1 MVVENLLKK
10 KIGEYLLKKYSIPN
24 TPVEII
30 KTRKEFKGDYTVV
43 LFPILSLIKLKPNQI
58 GEDIGKYLMDNENY
72 IEDFN
77 IIQGFLNLTIADFFL
92 VDLLKRLDENLKF
105 DYKLKSEY
113 HLIEFSSPNTNKPL
127 HLGHVRNILLGDS
140 ISRIFNEVGHNVHKT
155 QIINDRGIHICKSM
169 VAWLQFGKD
178 TNPESLSLKGD
189 VFVGNFYVKYNEE
202 YEKQVTEMVSN
213 GISEAEAKKNAPI
226 FKDAKELLIKWESG
240 KKEVIDL
247 WSQMNSW
254 VYEGFS
260 ETYKNLKVSFD
271 SEYFESDTYL
281 KGKEIVLKGLKDKVF
296 YKKDDNSVWVDLKSY
311 GLDEKL
317 LIRSD
322 GTSVYITQDIGT
334 ALLRYKD
341 HPKMDGMIYTTG
353 NEQDYHF
360 KVLFKI
366 LSLLGYPWA
375 KKLNHLSYGM
385 VDLPSGKM
393 KSREGLVVDA
403 DELIESMNS
412 KAKIISESL
421 GKINDLSVSEQSKL
435 YEQVSLAALKYHIL
449 KVDPKKS
456 ILFDPN
462 ESIDFNGNTGPFI
475 QYTYARIKSLSR
487 KNKKNNINFNRIDLS
502 LKEKDLIIQLNDFP
516 NVILNA
522 YKNINP
528 GLIANFCY
536 ELVKLYN
543 SFYQSSTVLGN
554 DEINSFRIMLS
565 NKVGSCI
572 KKSMFLLGIEVP
584 ERM

>member
-1 MVVENLLKK
+1 MVVENLLKE

-43 LFPILSLIKLKPNQI
+43 LFPILSLTKLKPNQI

-189 VFVGNFYVKYNEE
+189 VFVGDFYVKYNEE

-240 KKEVIDL
+240 NKEVIDL

-254 VYEGFS
+254 VYEGFL

-317 LIRSD
+317 LLRSD

-334 ALLRYKD
+334 AFLRYKD

-360 KVLFKI
+360 KVLFKV

-403 DELIESMNS
+403 DELIESMNT

-543 SFYQSSTVLGN
+543 SFYQSSTILGN

-565 NKVGSCI
+565 NKVGNCI

>member
-43 LFPILSLIKLKPNQI
+43 LFPILSLTKLKPNQI

-240 KKEVIDL
+240 NKEVIDL

-254 VYEGFS
+254 VCEGFS

-317 LIRSD
+317 LLRSD

-334 ALLRYKD
+334 AFLRYKD

-403 DELIESMNS
+403 DELIESMNT

>member
-1 MVVENLLKK
+1 MVVENLLKE

-43 LFPILSLIKLKPNQI
+43 LFPILSLTKLKPNQI

-113 HLIEFSSPNTNKPL
+113 YLIEFSSPNTNKPL

-202 YEKQVTEMVSN
+202 YEKQVNEMVSN

-240 KKEVIDL
+240 NKEVIDL

-254 VYEGFS
+254 VYEGFL

-317 LIRSD
+317 LLRSD

-334 ALLRYKD
+334 AFLRYKD

-360 KVLFKI
+360 KVLFKV

-403 DELIESMNS
+403 DELIESMNT

-421 GKINDLSVSEQSKL
+421 GKINDLSVSEQSEL

-543 SFYQSSTVLGN
+543 SFYQSSTILGN

-565 NKVGSCI
+565 NKVGNCI

>member
-1 MVVENLLKK
+1 MVVENLLKE

-43 LFPILSLIKLKPNQI
+43 LFPILSLTKLKPNQI

-113 HLIEFSSPNTNKPL
+113 YLIEFSSPNTNKPL

-140 ISRIFNEVGHNVHKT
+140 ISRIFNEVGHNIHKT

-202 YEKQVTEMVSN
+202 YEKQVNEMVSN

-240 KKEVIDL
+240 NKEVIDL

-317 LIRSD
+317 LLRSD

-334 ALLRYKD
+334 AFLRYKD
-341 HPKMDGMIYTTG
+341 HPKMDGIIYTTG

-403 DELIESMNS
+403 DELIESMNT

-421 GKINDLSVSEQSKL
+421 GKINDLSVSEQSEL

-543 SFYQSSTVLGN
+543 SFYQSSTILGN

-565 NKVGSCI
+565 NKVGNCI

>member
-1 MVVENLLKK
+1 MVVENLLKE

-43 LFPILSLIKLKPNQI
+43 LFPILSLTKLKPNQI

-140 ISRIFNEVGHNVHKT
+140 ISRIFNEVGHNIHKT

-202 YEKQVTEMVSN
+202 YEKQVNEMVSN

-240 KKEVIDL
+240 NKEVIDL

-254 VYEGFS
+254 VYEGFL

-317 LIRSD
+317 LLRSD

-334 ALLRYKD
+334 AFLRYKD

-403 DELIESMNS
+403 DELIESMNT

-565 NKVGSCI
+565 NKVGNCI

>member
-1 MVVENLLKK
+1 MVVENLLKE

-43 LFPILSLIKLKPNQI
+43 LFPILSLTKLKPNQI

-113 HLIEFSSPNTNKPL
+113 YLIEFSSPNTNKPL

-240 KKEVIDL
+240 NKEVIDL

-254 VYEGFS
+254 VYEGFL

-317 LIRSD
+317 LLRSD

-334 ALLRYKD
+334 AFLRYKD

-403 DELIESMNS
+403 DELIESMNT

-421 GKINDLSVSEQSKL
+421 GKINDLSVSEQSEL

-543 SFYQSSTVLGN
+543 SFYQSSTILGN

-565 NKVGSCI
+565 NKVGNCI

>member
-1 MVVENLLKK
+1 MVVENLLKE

-43 LFPILSLIKLKPNQI
+43 LFPILSLTKLKPNQI

-240 KKEVIDL
+240 NKEVIDL

-317 LIRSD
+317 LLRSD

-334 ALLRYKD
+334 AFLRYKD

-360 KVLFKI
+360 KVLFKV

-403 DELIESMNS
+403 DELIESMNT

-543 SFYQSSTVLGN
+543 SFYQSSTILGN

-565 NKVGSCI
+565 NKVGNCI

>member
-1 MVVENLLKK
+1 MVVENLLKE

-43 LFPILSLIKLKPNQI
+43 LFPILSLTKLKPNQI

-113 HLIEFSSPNTNKPL
+113 YLIEFSSPNTNKPL

-140 ISRIFNEVGHNVHKT
+140 ISRIFNEVGHNIHKT

-202 YEKQVTEMVSN
+202 YEKQVNEMVSN

-240 KKEVIDL
+240 NKEVIDL

-254 VYEGFS
+254 VCEGFS

-317 LIRSD
+317 LLRSD

-334 ALLRYKD
+334 AFLRYKD

-360 KVLFKI
+360 KVLFKV

-403 DELIESMNS
+403 DELIESMNT

-421 GKINDLSVSEQSKL
+421 GKINDLSVSEQSEL

-565 NKVGSCI
+565 NKVGNCI

>member
-1 MVVENLLKK
+1 MVVENLLKE

-43 LFPILSLIKLKPNQI
+43 LFPILSLTKLKPNQI
-58 GEDIGKYLMDNENY
+58 GEDIGEYLMDNENY

-113 HLIEFSSPNTNKPL
+113 YLIEFSSPNTNKPL

-140 ISRIFNEVGHNVHKT
+140 ISRIFNEVGHNIHKT

-202 YEKQVTEMVSN
+202 YEKQVNEMVSN

-240 KKEVIDL
+240 NKEVIDL

-317 LIRSD
+317 LLRSD

-334 ALLRYKD
+334 AFLRYKD

-360 KVLFKI
+360 KVLFKV

-403 DELIESMNS
+403 DELIESMNT

-421 GKINDLSVSEQSKL
+421 GKINDLSVSEQSEL

-565 NKVGSCI
+565 NKVGICI

>member
-1 MVVENLLKK
+1 MIIENLLKK
-10 KIGEYLLKKYSIPN
+10 KIGEYLLKKYSITDN
-24 TPVEII
+24 KIEII
-30 KTRKEFKGDYTVV
+30 KTRKEFNGDYTVV
-43 LFPILSLIKLKPNQI
+43 LFPILPLLKIKPNEI
-58 GEDIGKYLMDNENY
+58 GEEIGKYLIDNEIY

-77 IIQGFLNLTIADFFL
+77 IIQGFLNLSIADFFL
-92 VDLLKRLDENLKF
+92 VDLLKGFDENLEF
-105 DYKLKSEY
+105 NYDLVNEY
-113 HLIEFSSPNTNKPL
+113 FLIEFSSPNTNKPL

-140 ISRIFNEVGHNVHKT
+140 ISRIFNEVGNYVHKT

-178 TNPESLSLKGD
+178 TSPKSLKLKGD

-202 YEKQVTEMVSN
+202 YEKQVNELMSN
-213 GISEAEAKKNAPI
+213 GISEDEAKNNAPI
-226 FKDAKELLIKWESG
+226 YKDAKELLIKWENG
-240 KKEVIDL
+240 DKEVMNL
-247 WSQMNSW
+247 WNKMNSW

-260 ETYKNLKVSFD
+260 VTYENLNVSFD
-271 SEYFESDTYL
+271 SEYFESNTYL
-281 KGKEIVLKGLKDKVF
+281 KGKEIVLKGLTDKIF
-296 YKKDDNSVWVDLKSY
+296 YQKDDDSVWVNLEAH
-311 GLDEKL
+311 GLDEKIL
-317 LIRSD
+317 LRSD

-334 ALLRYKD
+334 AFLRCKD

-366 LSLLGYPWA
+366 LSLLGYRWA
-375 KKLNHLSYGM
+375 DKLNHLSYGM
-385 VDLPSGKM
+385 VDLPTGKM
-393 KSREGLVVDA
+393 KSRKGLVVDA
-403 DELIESMNS
+403 DELIESMNN
-412 KAKIISESL
+412 KAKTISESL
-421 GKINDLSVSEQSKL
+421 GKINDLSALDQNKL
-435 YEQVSLAALKYHIL
+435 YKQVSLAALKYHIL

-487 KNKKNNINFNRIDLS
+487 KNKNKMNFTKVNLS
-502 LKEKDLIIQLNDFP
+502 EKEKDLIIQLNDLP

-522 YKNINP
+522 YKNLNP
-528 GLIANFCY
+528 GLIANYCY

-543 SFYQSSTVLGN
+543 SFYQSSTILGN
-554 DEINSFRIMLS
+554 EEINSFRIMLS

-572 KKSMFLLGIEVP
+572 KKSMSLLGIEVP

>member
-1 MVVENLLKK
+1 MVVENLLKD

-43 LFPILSLIKLKPNQI
+43 LFPILSLTKLKPNQI

-72 IEDFN
+72 IEGFN

-113 HLIEFSSPNTNKPL
+113 YLIEFSSPNTNKPL

-140 ISRIFNEVGHNVHKT
+140 ISRIFNEVGHNIHKT

-202 YEKQVTEMVSN
+202 YEKQVNEMVSN

-240 KKEVIDL
+240 NKEVIDL

-254 VYEGFS
+254 VYEGFL

-317 LIRSD
+317 LLRSD

-334 ALLRYKD
+334 AFLRYKD

-360 KVLFKI
+360 KVLFKV

-403 DELIESMNS
+403 DELIESMNT

-435 YEQVSLAALKYHIL
+435 YKQVSLAALKYHIL

-456 ILFDPN
+456 ILFNPN

-543 SFYQSSTVLGN
+543 SFYQSSTILGN

-565 NKVGSCI
+565 NKVGNCI

>member
-1 MVVENLLKK
+1 MVVENLLKE

-43 LFPILSLIKLKPNQI
+43 LFPILSLTKLKPNQI

-113 HLIEFSSPNTNKPL
+113 YLIEFSSPNTNKPL

-140 ISRIFNEVGHNVHKT
+140 ISRIFNEVGHNIHKT

-202 YEKQVTEMVSN
+202 YEKQVNEMVSN

-240 KKEVIDL
+240 NKEVIDL

-254 VYEGFS
+254 VYEGFL

-317 LIRSD
+317 LLRSD

-334 ALLRYKD
+334 AFLRYKD

-360 KVLFKI
+360 KVLFKV

-403 DELIESMNS
+403 DELIESMNT

-543 SFYQSSTVLGN
+543 SFYQSSTILGN

-565 NKVGSCI
+565 NKVGNCI

>member
-1 MVVENLLKK
+1 MVVENLLKE

-43 LFPILSLIKLKPNQI
+43 LFPILSLTKLKPNQI

-240 KKEVIDL
+240 NKEVIDL

-254 VYEGFS
+254 VYEGFL

-317 LIRSD
+317 LLRSD

-334 ALLRYKD
+334 AFLRYKD

-403 DELIESMNS
+403 DELIESMNT

-543 SFYQSSTVLGN
+543 SFYQSSTILGN

>member
-1 MVVENLLKK
+1 MVVENLLKE

-43 LFPILSLIKLKPNQI
+43 LFPILSLTKLKPNQI

-113 HLIEFSSPNTNKPL
+113 YLIEFSSPNTNKPL

-202 YEKQVTEMVSN
+202 YEKQVNEMVSN

-240 KKEVIDL
+240 NKEVIDL

-317 LIRSD
+317 LLRSD

-334 ALLRYKD
+334 AFLRYKD

-403 DELIESMNS
+403 DELIESMNT

-543 SFYQSSTVLGN
+543 SFYQSSTILGN

-565 NKVGSCI
+565 NKVGNCI

>member
-1 MVVENLLKK
+1 
-10 KIGEYLLKKYSIPN
+10 
-24 TPVEII
+24 
-30 KTRKEFKGDYTVV
+30 
-43 LFPILSLIKLKPNQI
+43 
-58 GEDIGKYLMDNENY
+58 MDNENY
-72 IEDFN
+72 IKDFN

-92 VDLLKRLDENLKF
+92 VDLLKGLDENLKF

-202 YEKQVTEMVSN
+202 YEKQVNEMVSN

-240 KKEVIDL
+240 NKEVIDL

-254 VYEGFS
+254 VYEGFL

-296 YKKDDNSVWVDLKSY
+296 YKKDDNSVWVDLNSY

-317 LIRSD
+317 LLRSD

-334 ALLRYKD
+334 AFLRYKD

-360 KVLFKI
+360 KVLFKV

-403 DELIESMNS
+403 DELIESMNT

-421 GKINDLSVSEQSKL
+421 GKINDLSVSEQSEL

>member
-43 LFPILSLIKLKPNQI
+43 LFPILSLTKLKPNQI

-240 KKEVIDL
+240 NKEVIDL

-317 LIRSD
+317 LLRSD

-334 ALLRYKD
+334 AFLRYKD

-565 NKVGSCI
+565 NKVGNCI

>member
-1 MVVENLLKK
+1 MVVENLLKE

-43 LFPILSLIKLKPNQI
+43 LFPILSLTKLKPNQI

-178 TNPESLSLKGD
+178 TNPQSLSLKGD

-202 YEKQVTEMVSN
+202 YEKQVAEMISN

-240 KKEVIDL
+240 NKEVIDL

-317 LIRSD
+317 LIRSN

-334 ALLRYKD
+334 AFLRYKD

-403 DELIESMNS
+403 DELIESMNT

-565 NKVGSCI
+565 DKVGSCI

>member
-1 MVVENLLKK
+1 MIIENLLKK
-10 KIGEYLLKKYSIPN
+10 KIGEYLLKKYSISDN
-24 TPVEII
+24 KIEII
-30 KTRKEFKGDYTVV
+30 KTRKEFNGDYTVV
-43 LFPILSLIKLKPNQI
+43 LFPILPLLKIKPNEI
-58 GEDIGKYLMDNENY
+58 GQEIGKYLIDNENF

-77 IIQGFLNLTIADFFL
+77 IIQGFLNLSIADFFL
-92 VDLLKRLDENLKF
+92 VDLLKGLDENLKF
-105 DYKLKSEY
+105 NYDLINEY
-113 HLIEFSSPNTNKPL
+113 FLIEFSSPNTNKPL

-140 ISRIFNEVGHNVHKT
+140 ISRIFNEVGNYVHKT

-178 TNPESLSLKGD
+178 TSPKSLNLKGD

-202 YEKQVTEMVSN
+202 FEKQVNELVSN
-213 GISEAEAKKNAPI
+213 GMSEDEAKNNAPI
-226 FKDAKELLIKWESG
+226 YKDAKELLIKWENG
-240 KKEVIDL
+240 DKEVMNL
-247 WSQMNSW
+247 WKKMNSW

-260 ETYKNLKVSFD
+260 VTYENLNVSFD
-271 SEYFESDTYL
+271 SEYFESNTYL
-281 KGKEIVLKGLKDKVF
+281 KGKEIVLKGLNDKIF
-296 YKKDDNSVWVDLKSY
+296 YQKDDNSICVNLEPY
-311 GLDEKL
+311 GLDEKIL
-317 LIRSD
+317 LRSD

-334 ALLRYKD
+334 AFLRYKD

-403 DELIESMNS
+403 DELIESMNT

-435 YEQVSLAALKYHIL
+435 YKQVSLAALKYHIL

-543 SFYQSSTVLGN
+543 SFYQSSTILGN

-565 NKVGSCI
+565 NKVGNCI

>member
-1 MVVENLLKK
+1 MVVENLLKE

-43 LFPILSLIKLKPNQI
+43 LFPILSLTKLKPNQI

-113 HLIEFSSPNTNKPL
+113 YLIEFSSPNTNKPL

-240 KKEVIDL
+240 NKEVIDL

-317 LIRSD
+317 LLRSD

-334 ALLRYKD
+334 AFLRYKD

-360 KVLFKI
+360 KVLFKV

-403 DELIESMNS
+403 DELIESMNT

-543 SFYQSSTVLGN
+543 SFYQSSTILGN

>member
-1 MVVENLLKK
+1 MVVENLLKE

-43 LFPILSLIKLKPNQI
+43 LFPILSLTKLKPNEI
-58 GEDIGKYLMDNENY
+58 GEDIGKYLIDNENY

-77 IIQGFLNLTIADFFL
+77 TIQGFLNLTIADFFL

-113 HLIEFSSPNTNKPL
+113 YLIEFSSPNTNKPL

-140 ISRIFNEVGHNVHKT
+140 ISRIFNEVGHNIHKT

-189 VFVGNFYVKYNEE
+189 VFVGDFYVKYNEE
-202 YEKQVTEMVSN
+202 YEKQVNEMVSN

-240 KKEVIDL
+240 NKEVIDL

-254 VYEGFS
+254 VYEGFL

-317 LIRSD
+317 LLRSD

-334 ALLRYKD
+334 AFLRYKD

-360 KVLFKI
+360 KVLFKV

-403 DELIESMNS
+403 DELIESMNT

-543 SFYQSSTVLGN
+543 SFYQSSTILGN

-565 NKVGSCI
+565 NKVGNCI

>member
-1 MVVENLLKK
+1 MVVENLLKE

-43 LFPILSLIKLKPNQI
+43 LFPILSLTKLKPDQI

-113 HLIEFSSPNTNKPL
+113 YLIEFSSPNTNKPL

-140 ISRIFNEVGHNVHKT
+140 ISRIYNEVGHNVHKT

-240 KKEVIDL
+240 NKEVIDL

-296 YKKDDNSVWVDLKSY
+296 YKKDDNSVWVDLKFY
-311 GLDEKL
+311 GLDEKIL
-317 LIRSD
+317 LRSD

-334 ALLRYKD
+334 AFLRYKD

-403 DELIESMNS
+403 DELIESMNT

-502 LKEKDLIIQLNDFP
+502 LKEKDLIILLNDFP

-528 GLIANFCY
+528 ALIANFCY

-565 NKVGSCI
+565 YKVGSCI

>member
-1 MVVENLLKK
+1 MIIENLLKK
-10 KIGEYLLKKYSIPN
+10 KIGEYLLKKYSITDN
-24 TPVEII
+24 KIEII
-30 KTRKEFKGDYTVV
+30 KTRKEFNGDYTVV
-43 LFPILSLIKLKPNQI
+43 LFPILPLLKIKPNEI
-58 GEDIGKYLMDNENY
+58 GQEIGKYLIDNENF

-77 IIQGFLNLTIADFFL
+77 IIQGFLNLSIADFFL
-92 VDLLKRLDENLKF
+92 VDLLKGLDENLKF
-105 DYKLKSEY
+105 NYDLINEY
-113 HLIEFSSPNTNKPL
+113 FLIEFSSPNTNKPL

-140 ISRIFNEVGHNVHKT
+140 ISRIFNEVGNYVHKT

-178 TNPESLSLKGD
+178 TSPKSLNLKGD

-202 YEKQVTEMVSN
+202 FEKQVNELVSN
-213 GISEAEAKKNAPI
+213 GMSEDEAKNNAPI
-226 FKDAKELLIKWESG
+226 YKDAKELLIKWENG
-240 KKEVIDL
+240 DKEVMNL
-247 WSQMNSW
+247 WKKMNSW

-260 ETYKNLKVSFD
+260 VTYENLNVSFD
-271 SEYFESDTYL
+271 SEYFESNTYL
-281 KGKEIVLKGLKDKVF
+281 KGKEIVLKGLNDKIF
-296 YKKDDNSVWVDLKSY
+296 YQKDDNSVWVNLEPY
-311 GLDEKL
+311 GLDEKIL
-317 LIRSD
+317 LRSD

-334 ALLRYKD
+334 AFLRYKD

-366 LSLLGYPWA
+366 LSLLGYRWA
-375 KKLNHLSYGM
+375 DKLNHLSYGM
-385 VDLPSGKM
+385 VDLPTGKM

-403 DELIESMNS
+403 DELIESMNKKS
-412 KAKIISESL
+412 KSVSESL
-421 GKINDLSVSEQSKL
+421 GKINDLSALDQNKL
-435 YEQVSLAALKYHIL
+435 YKQVSLAALKYHIL

-487 KNKKNNINFNRIDLS
+487 KNKNKMNFTKVNLS
-502 LKEKDLIIQLNDFP
+502 KKEKDLIIQLNDLP

-522 YKNINP
+522 YKNLNP
-528 GLIANFCY
+528 GLIANYCY

-543 SFYQSSTVLGN
+543 SFYQSSTILGN
-554 DEINSFRIMLS
+554 EEINSFRIMLS
-565 NKVGSCI
+565 NKVGSSI
-572 KKSMFLLGIEVP
+572 KKSMSLLGIEVP

>member
-1 MVVENLLKK
+1 MIIENLLKK
-10 KIGEYLLKKYSIPN
+10 KIGEYLLKKYSISDN
-24 TPVEII
+24 KIEII
-30 KTRKEFKGDYTVV
+30 KTRKEFNGDYTVV
-43 LFPILSLIKLKPNQI
+43 LFPILPLLKIKPNEI
-58 GEDIGKYLMDNENY
+58 GQEIGKYLIDNENF

-77 IIQGFLNLTIADFFL
+77 IIQGFLNLSIADFFL
-92 VDLLKRLDENLKF
+92 VDLLKGLDENLKF
-105 DYKLKSEY
+105 NYDLINEY
-113 HLIEFSSPNTNKPL
+113 FLIEFSSPNTNKPL

-140 ISRIFNEVGHNVHKT
+140 ISRIFNEVGNYVHKT

-178 TNPESLSLKGD
+178 TSPKSLNLKGD

-202 YEKQVTEMVSN
+202 FEKQVNELVSN
-213 GISEAEAKKNAPI
+213 GMSEDEAKNNAPI
-226 FKDAKELLIKWESG
+226 YKDAKELLIKWENG
-240 KKEVIDL
+240 DKEVMNL
-247 WSQMNSW
+247 WKKMNSW

-260 ETYKNLKVSFD
+260 VTYENLNVSFD
-271 SEYFESDTYL
+271 SEYFESNTYL
-281 KGKEIVLKGLKDKVF
+281 KGKEIVLKGLNDKIF
-296 YKKDDNSVWVDLKSY
+296 YQKDDNSVWVNLEPY
-311 GLDEKL
+311 GLDEKIL
-317 LIRSD
+317 LRSD

-334 ALLRYKD
+334 AFLRYKD

-366 LSLLGYPWA
+366 LSLLGYRWA
-375 KKLNHLSYGM
+375 DKLNHLSYGM
-385 VDLPSGKM
+385 VDLPTGKM

-403 DELIESMNS
+403 DELIESMNKKS
-412 KAKIISESL
+412 KSISESL
-421 GKINDLSVSEQSKL
+421 GKINDLSASDQNKL
-435 YEQVSLAALKYHIL
+435 YKQVSLAALKYHIL

-487 KNKKNNINFNRIDLS
+487 KNKNKMNFTKVNLS
-502 LKEKDLIIQLNDFP
+502 KKEKDLIIQLNDLP

-522 YKNINP
+522 YKNLNP
-528 GLIANFCY
+528 GLIANYCY

-543 SFYQSSTVLGN
+543 SFYQSSTILGN
-554 DEINSFRIMLS
+554 EEINSFRIMLS
-565 NKVGSCI
+565 NKVGSSI
-572 KKSMFLLGIEVP
+572 KKSMSLLGIEVP

>member
-1 MVVENLLKK
+1 MVVENLLKE

-43 LFPILSLIKLKPNQI
+43 LFPILSLTKLKPNQI

-113 HLIEFSSPNTNKPL
+113 YLIEFSSPNTNKPL

-140 ISRIFNEVGHNVHKT
+140 ISRIFNEVGHNIHKT

-178 TNPESLSLKGD
+178 TNPESLSRKGD

-202 YEKQVTEMVSN
+202 YEKQVNEMVSN

-240 KKEVIDL
+240 NKEVIDL

-254 VYEGFS
+254 VYEGFL

-317 LIRSD
+317 LLRSD

-334 ALLRYKD
+334 AFLRYKD

-403 DELIESMNS
+403 DELIESMNT

-435 YEQVSLAALKYHIL
+435 YKQVSLAALKYHIL

-543 SFYQSSTVLGN
+543 SFYQSSTILGN

-565 NKVGSCI
+565 NKVGNCI